1 MIYKNY
7 SELEGKH
14 AFFSPS
20 QSSWLNWFLDY
31 KEGKMTKEQ
40 LYDAIHEAYASKV
53 AKDNKAKNIEMKEL
67 GLKKLAYPIKK
78 EINGYYFVMN
88 FEADA
93 DAVKELDRK
102 TSLNEDVL
110 RHLIIKEDEE

>member
-1 MIYKNY
+1 MQKYEMMFIVKTG
-7 SELEGKH
+7 S
-14 AFFSPS
+14 
-20 QSSWLNWFLDY
+20 D
-31 KEGKMTKEQ
+31 
-40 LYDAIHEAYASKV
+40 EANVKKV
-53 AKDNKAKNIEMKEL
+53 ADEIQKIAKDNKAKVSEFKEL
-67 GLKKLAYPIKK
+67 GLKKLAYSIKK

-93 DAVKELDRK
+93 DAIKELDRK

>member
-1 MIYKNY
+1 MLFPIDIVFIK
-7 SELEGKH
+7 LIH
-14 AFFSPS
+14 FSP
-20 QSSWLNWFLDY
+20 
-31 KEGKMTKEQ
+31 E
-40 LYDAIHEAYASKV
+40 EAAVKKV
-53 AKDNKAKNIEMKEL
+53 ADDIQKIAKDNKAKITDFKEL
-67 GLKKLAYPIKK
+67 GLKKLAYSIKK